1 MAESRRSQPRRV
13 QQCRSP
19 LPRSTAG
26 RDGIVQ
32 VSTGGPEFL
41 SGTTIKDMVTGSVV
55 LAEFANVVAA
65 KYPTNVAL
73 FTDHCQKSWNGSA
86 SYGPT
91 PRSSRVCAEGVLNA
105 SHLFRLP
112 PRKLFTQET
121 L

>member
-91 PRSSRVCAEGVLNA
+91 PRSSRVCAEGVLSA
-105 SHLFRLP
+105 SHLFVCSP
-112 PRKLFTQET
+112 GNCSPRKR
-121 L
+121 